1 MTLSGFQGLVFDLD
15 GTLVDSMPLHL
26 AAWAHTAR
34 EFGFHFD
41 ADWFYELGG
50 MPSRKIALLVAE
62 QQQIALDPLIVT
74 RCKTEHYVANL
85 HKATVFPAMLEL
97 VERYHG
103 RIPMGIGTGSPR
115 INAEAVLRN
124 TGLDRYFPVVVTA
137 DDVSCTNPIPI
148 RFCWSLV
155 GWGSSRQAVWY
166 SRIRDRRA
174 GRSGCGDADLH
185 GQGWPTGRLAV
196 LKEKRENG
204 WIHSEEE
211 WWI

>member
-41 ADWFYELGG
+41 PDWFYELGG

-85 HKATVFPAMLEL
+85 HKATVFPAMQTL

-115 INAEAVLRN
+115 VNAAAVLCN
-124 TGLDRYFPVVVTA
+124 TGLDRYFSVVVTA
-137 DDVSCTNPIPI
+137 DDVELHKPHPDT
-148 RFCWSLV
+148 FLLV
-155 GWGSSRQAVWY
+155 ASKLGVDPAGCLVFEDTGIGVQAGQA
-166 SRIRDRRA
+166 A
-174 GRSGCGDADLH
+174 GMQTCMVRE
-185 GQGWPTGRLAV
+185 GRPVGLQY
-196 LKEKRENG
+196 
-204 WIHSEEE
+204 
-211 WWI
+211 

>member
-103 RIPMGIGTGSPR
+103 RIPMGSAPARPASMPR
-115 INAEAVLRN
+115 PYCA
-124 TGLDRYFPVVVTA
+124 
-137 DDVSCTNPIPI
+137 IP
-148 RFCWSLV
+148 
-155 GWGSSRQAVWY
+155 
-166 SRIRDRRA
+166 
-174 GRSGCGDADLH
+174 
-185 GQGWPTGRLAV
+185 
-196 LKEKRENG
+196 G
-204 WIHSEEE
+204 WIATSP
-211 WWI
+211 WW